1 MIAGEGLQQFAD
13 FDDLLGVETAGG
25 LVEDQD
31 VGVVDDG
38 LGDADALAVAFGQ
51 LADQLGADVAEGAAP
66 DDLVGAALDVGA
78 GDALELAD
86 EGEVLDDLHL
96 GVEGRGFGE
105 VADAL
110 LDLLRVLQHV
120 EAGDGGLAGGGREEA
135 GEDAHRGGFPGAVGA
150 EEADDLALFHLEGDV
165 VYGDSTCVSL
175 G

>member
-1 MIAGEGLQQFAD
+1 MQQRAD
-13 FDDLLGVETAGG
+13 FDDLFGIEAAGG

-31 VGVVDDG
+31 VGVVDDR
-38 LGDADALAVAFGQ
+38 LGDADALPEALGQ
-51 LADQLGADVAEGAAP
+51 LADQLGADVAEGAAL
-66 DDLVGAALDVGA
+66 DHLVGAAFDIGA
-78 GDALELAD
+78 RDAFELAD
-86 EGEVLDDLHL
+86 ESEVFDDLHF
-96 GVEGRGFGE
+96 GVKRRGFGQ

-120 EAGDGGLAGGGREEA
+120 EAGDGGLAGRGREEA
-135 GEDAHRGGFPGAVGA
+135 GEDAHRGGFPGAVRA